1 MVDDG
6 NAYGLGLAYIGSFE
20 DEPALVQGAY
30 LGNLSQTGWIPPSS
44 PNPPPQEEET
54 GWEPGEVANGVQVAP
69 GDSCIGLQENPAN
82 EDFSP
87 ICESLFLSEDFKA
100 ENGSCLILDD
110 KPDQP
115 CFCKICGVKGGGDT
129 MKFLCLKVVCQ

>member
-1 MVDDG
+1 MSRAWMAVIVSMWMVIG
-6 NAYGLGLAYIGSFE
+6 CTNELAEE
-20 DEPALVQGAY
+20 D
-30 LGNLSQTGWIPPSS
+30 
-44 PNPPPQEEET
+44 PPPQEEET
-54 GWEPGEVANGVQVAP
+54 GWEPGEVDNGVKVDP

>member
-1 MVDDG
+1 MNKAWVVVIILG
-6 NAYGLGLAYIGSFE
+6 MGMMLGCTNEVGPAEGENSGLDSGQES
-20 DEPALVQGAY
+20 GA
-30 LGNLSQTGWIPPSS
+30 PPS
-44 PNPPPQEEET
+44 
-54 GWEPGEVANGVQVAP
+54 EVENGVQVDP

-82 EDFSP
+82 EPFSP
-87 ICESLFLSEDFKA
+87 MCESLFTSEEFKA

-129 MKFLCLKVVCQ
+129 MKFL